1 MPHHVDCIILI
12 WHQIS
17 GWLANEIKKTNKALC
32 VACFMSEH
40 CITHT
45 HTHTRLDSVMR
56 CSQYA
61 DTGMQRHAL
70 APASFTLT
78 YGSGN

>member
-45 HTHTRLDSVMR
+45 HTHQAWFCNAMLTVRSH
-56 CSQYA
+56 
-61 DTGMQRHAL
+61 RHAK
-70 APASFTLT
+70 ACARTS
-78 YGSGN
+78 